1 MKLKF
6 ELLRAD
12 AKALGTLGTAG
23 TAPNTGHLYSPPLG
37 DEVGNT
43 GDNSPTLDGWRNCP
57 PPMSPPCPQTGGARK
72 ALQIKV
78 SPMSPVSP
86 DTSEQMESSASEA
99 WQEAFEER
107 AAIHEFEAGMT
118 RADAEAL
125 ARQSM
130 THPTESTT
138 P

>member
-6 ELLRAD
+6 ELFRPD

-23 TAPNTGHLYSPPLG
+23 TAPNTGHPYSTPLG
-37 DEVGNT
+37 DEVGSA
-43 GDNSPTLDGWRNCP
+43 GEIAPALGGWRNCP
-57 PPMSPPCPQTGGARK
+57 PPMSPPCPQPGGACK

-86 DTSEQMESSASEA
+86 DTSEQTESSVSEA

-130 THPTESTT
+130 SPHTESTK